1 MIDWNKIK
9 RYTET
14 IKKNK
19 EKLELETDFVRR
31 ERIRMKLKILE
42 LRVKL
47 EKLI

>member
-19 EKLELETDFVRR
+19 EKLEHETDFVRR

-42 LRVKL
+42 LRIKI
-47 EKLI
+47 EKLY